1 VAEDWGHVFNGEANI
16 DRWSPRVAEVLRDQ
30 GITKLRIREGW
41 QEPGLDPL
49 VPFGDQITRIFV
61 ECDVADLSSLG
72 GLSRLRDLSLR
83 GGMDTIDFSRLQR
96 LETLRVSADS
106 PHFGNVHECQSL
118 RVLGIINCGLRDV
131 APLSALG
138 HLAELEI
145 SEAPLKTLAGVDGLR
160 SLRRLGLFQ
169 VPLETLEG
177 LSRVAGLLQLVLY
190 SVRRL
195 QSIAELTRLTTLS
208 ALDIDDSKKITDL
221 ERVGEMSSL
230 EDLTLTGVPLP
241 GVGFLSRLTGLR
253 NLVLN
258 DAGKIPSLSFL
269 RGLDALESFVPGG
282 STVVVDGDM
291 SVLLDLPK
299 LNWVTFTERR
309 HYTHTSDQVRATL
322 VARWTRGP
330 GSFDNAMA
338 WRWSEYLWERNAVS
352 WLGNSVGEVLRY
364 GSQQDVPPMAGQYAV
379 AAAELVAILKGRGEA
394 EARYPEPLTRWL
406 AQSALDPPPW
416 LVANATAALDRLLVP
431 PSGLLRLW
439 QERGQLA
446 LWEAA
451 LADLRTRLTS

>member
-1 VAEDWGHVFNGEANI
+1 
-16 DRWSPRVAEVLRDQ
+16 
-30 GITKLRIREGW
+30 
-41 QEPGLDPL
+41 
-49 VPFGDQITRIFV
+49 
-61 ECDVADLSSLG
+61 
-72 GLSRLRDLSLR
+72 
-83 GGMDTIDFSRLQR
+83 
-96 LETLRVSADS
+96 
-106 PHFGNVHECQSL
+106 
-118 RVLGIINCGLRDV
+118 
-131 APLSALG
+131 
-138 HLAELEI
+138 
-145 SEAPLKTLAGVDGLR
+145 
-160 SLRRLGLFQ
+160 
-169 VPLETLEG
+169 
-177 LSRVAGLLQLVLY
+177 
-190 SVRRL
+190 
-195 QSIAELTRLTTLS
+195 LS
-208 ALDIDDSKKITDL
+208 ALDIDGSKKITDL

-330 GSFDNAMA
+330 GSFENAMA
-338 WRWSEYLWERNAVS
+338 LRWSEYLRERDPVS

-364 GSQQDVPPMAGQYAV
+364 GSQQDVPAMAGQYAV
-379 AAAELVAILKGRGEA
+379 AAAELVAHLKGRGEGA
-394 EARYPEPLTRWL
+394 AAYPEPVTQWIV
-406 AQSALDPPPW
+406 QSSFGPPPW

-439 QERGQLA
+439 QERGQVA

-451 LADLRTRLTS
+451 LADLRTRLTA

>member
-1 VAEDWGHVFNGEANI
+1 MAEDWGHVFNGEANI

-61 ECDVADLSSLG
+61 ECDVPDLSALG
-72 GLSRLRDLSLR
+72 QLRRLRELAMREGLA
-83 GGMDTIDFSRLQR
+83 TIDFTGLDQ
-96 LETLRVSADS
+96 LEDLTTSGDTPR
-106 PHFGNVHECQSL
+106 FGNLPEARAL
-118 RVLGIINCGLRDV
+118 RRLHVVNCGLRDLT
-131 APLSALG
+131 PLSALG

-177 LSRVAGLLQLVLY
+177 LGRVTGLSRLVLY
-190 SVRRL
+190 AVRRL
-195 QSIAELTRLTTLS
+195 QSIAELTQLSALS
-208 ALDIDDSKKITDL
+208 ALDIDGSKKITDL
-221 ERVGEMSSL
+221 ERVGEMSRL

-269 RGLDALESFVPGG
+269 RGLDALEGFVPGG

-338 WRWSEYLWERNAVS
+338 LRWSEYLRERDPVS
-352 WLGNSVGEVLRY
+352 WLGHSVGEVLRY
-364 GSQQDVPPMAGQYAV
+364 GSQQDVPAMAGQYAV
-379 AAAELVAILKGRGEA
+379 AAAELVAHLKGRSQGA
-394 EARYPEPLTRWL
+394 DAYPEPVTQWIME
-406 AQSALDPPPW
+406 SSFGPPPW

-451 LADLRTRLTS
+451 LADLRTRLTA